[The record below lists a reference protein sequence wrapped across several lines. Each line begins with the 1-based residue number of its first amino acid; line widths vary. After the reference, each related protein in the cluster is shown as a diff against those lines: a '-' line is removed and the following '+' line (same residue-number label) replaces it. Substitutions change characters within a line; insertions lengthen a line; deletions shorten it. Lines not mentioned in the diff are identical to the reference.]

1 MAEASKGVLL
11 WWAALSA
18 VSLVNIAVYS
28 WFAIDFARSK
38 KPEERYFHQWRRLQ
52 VLLSGIFVFGCA
64 FRSFLPRTEAER
76 LVLYDSWISAA
87 PIARI
92 VATVAELA
100 FVAQVALAL
109 HACARSADSRVVR
122 GVAWSMTPAIALAEL
137 FSWYSATTGN
147 FIASVFEESIW
158 AVTFTLAML
167 GFAALWGRFEGEVRR
182 TVTFAILIA
191 AGYVVFMC
199 TVDIPM
205 YWHRWLRDQAAGGH
219 YFSWSE
225 GWADSWSRRVLTRR
239 WEDWRPEMPWM
250 SLYFSFAVWV
260 SIAMTWSTR
269 LLFMRTPDGQKR
281 APGRGSYEV
290 AASHFSALAPAN
302 ARTRSSSLAN
312 SAAGPE

>member
-1 MAEASKGVLL
+1 MGDASAAVLF

-18 VSLVNIAVYS
+18 VSVVNIAVYS
-28 WFAIDFARSK
+28 WFAVDFARSK
-38 KPEERYFHQWRRLQ
+38 ASEDRYSHHWRRLQ
-52 VLLSGIFVFGCA
+52 VILSGIFVFGCA

-92 VATVAELA
+92 VATLAELA
-100 FVAQVALAL
+100 FTAQIALAL
-109 HACARSADSRVVR
+109 HACARSANSRVIR
-122 GVAWSMTPAIALAEL
+122 GFAWSMTPAIALAEV
-137 FSWYSATTGN
+137 FSWYSATTAN
-147 FIASVFEESIW
+147 FIGSVFEESIW
-158 AVTFTLAML
+158 AATFAIAMA

-182 TVTFAILIA
+182 TVTFAIVIA
-191 AGYVVFMC
+191 ACYVTFMC

-219 YFSWSE
+219 YFSWAD

-239 WEDWRPEMPWM
+239 FQDWRPEMPWM

-269 LLFMRTPDGQKR
+269 LLFVRTPGGEKR
-281 APGRGSYEV
+281 ALGSGSYEV
-290 AASHFSALAPAN
+290 AASHFSALAPAS